1 VSSDRRLEHAV
12 GLSRTVSSRYAS
24 VSGRRSRSLSAPAAR
39 GALARTPEEEEESVL
54 IRRKRR
60 ELEAERKCGGG
71 SGDGVSRRLVY
82 SDERGQSEP
91 PPAPAAGRSV
101 GKVSGGAAISI
112 FYRGAAGGLVPC
124 RAPTSR
130 RERGTDCAL
139 PPQRMHPASST
150 TATSSSSSSSQQPPQ
165 LHASA
170 AVLTAPFRGPL
181 GAARSDGAA
190 SHPSKLIVSPQ

>member
-1 VSSDRRLEHAV
+1 MGYRDVSA
-12 GLSRTVSSRYAS
+12 TVMN
-24 VSGRRSRSLSAPAAR
+24 
-39 GALARTPEEEEESVL
+39 
-54 IRRKRR
+54 
-60 ELEAERKCGGG
+60 
-71 SGDGVSRRLVY
+71 GVRASRRRRRQPV
-82 SDERGQSEP
+82 
-91 PPAPAAGRSV
+91 GRSV

-130 RERGTDCAL
+130 RERGTDCTL

-150 TATSSSSSSSQQPPQ
+150 TATSSSSSSQQPPQ

-170 AVLTAPFRGPL
+170 ALLTAPFRGPL

-190 SHPSKLIVSPQ
+190 SHPSKLIVSPP

>member
-1 VSSDRRLEHAV
+1 MRASPVVARALYLHLPRAARSLARR
-12 GLSRTVSSRYAS
+12 RR
-24 VSGRRSRSLSAPAAR
+24 RRSRFLSA
-39 GALARTPEEEEESVL
+39 GSGGDW
-54 IRRKRR
+54 KR
-60 ELEAERKCGGG
+60 GG
-71 SGDGVSRRLVY
+71 SAAAAAGMGYRVVSSTVMNGVRASRRRRRQPV
-82 SDERGQSEP
+82 
-91 PPAPAAGRSV
+91 GRSA
-101 GKVSGGAAISI
+101 VSGGAAISI

-130 RERGTDCAL
+130 RERGTDCTL

-150 TATSSSSSSSQQPPQ
+150 ATTSSSSSQQPPQ

>member
-39 GALARTPEEEEESVL
+39 GALARTPEEEESVL
-54 IRRKRR
+54 ICRKRR
-60 ELEAERKCGGG
+60 GLEVRRRRR
-71 SGDGVSRRLVY
+71 GDGVSRRLGY

-112 FYRGAAGGLVPC
+112 FYRGAAGGLMPC

-150 TATSSSSSSSQQPPQ
+150 TATTSSSSSQQPPQ

-170 AVLTAPFRGPL
+170 ALLTAPFRGPL
-181 GAARSDGAA
+181 GAARSDGPA
-190 SHPSKLIVSPQ
+190 SHPSTLIVSPP